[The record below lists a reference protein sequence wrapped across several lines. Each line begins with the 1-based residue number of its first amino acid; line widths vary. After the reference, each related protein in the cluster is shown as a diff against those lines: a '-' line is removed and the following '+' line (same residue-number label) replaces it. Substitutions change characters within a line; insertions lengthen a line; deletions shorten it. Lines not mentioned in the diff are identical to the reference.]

1 MKKFFIFVLS
11 LLISVNLFAD
21 DFFPSLKNKTDAG
34 NNFSISYS
42 SAGKSPYLKVL
53 YKGLSDNTE
62 ILAAK
67 TGNGKMEL
75 IVRYRQLHETME
87 HPTNFVDYYLISIEK
102 NGSASSKKIE
112 GSPVFKDF
120 YFFPATVNDNKVNF
134 RDGPN
139 TKAKVA
145 GQFQKDAKIN
155 FVGKVDSFMKIG
167 QDSDFWYC
175 FNFNG
180 TEKWIFGRW
189 ITFPNSFA
197 LNKELFT
204 APQIFKTEEVVK
216 VTSSGKIK
224 NLPFENTTESVNRI
238 SSYKSGN
245 SELQIIF
252 DSDEYDYSAK
262 IIKNNKVISSI
273 EKIQKPV
280 YSPNTKCLYYI
291 KGGYSP
297 TLHAV
302 NIETGEAVSLV
313 DKTEKYPQNEV
324 YLEYECD
331 YVLLLKEN
339 KLCYF
344 RTVYGYDDEAGH
356 PALDIIDLT
365 TLKHTLI
372 DFRCLRDQYGYDY
385 PLTTFCMA
393 DENTVF
399 TGLYNY
405 YEDKTMIIVA
415 YDISSVEPVWIGSLE
430 YKGGY
435 KDYYML
441 YNLGNKVILDNNY
454 FGTFDNSFILALEN
468 NKFTAV
474 PFKGGQVSNTFSYDN
489 VEYLATVYAEKEYA
503 SSYTITIYELA
514 TGVEVVKKTFKPKN
528 YLWGIRSI
536 GVQNGKLLVEDIISK

>member
-1 MKKFFIFVLS
+1 MKKFLILVLS
-11 LLISVNLFAD
+11 LLICVNVFAD
-21 DFFPSLKNKTDAG
+21 DFFPSFRNKTDAG
-34 NNFSISYS
+34 NNFSVSYS
-42 SAGKSPYLKVL
+42 YVGKAPYLRVL
-53 YKGLSDNTE
+53 YKNISDNTD

-67 TGNGKMEL
+67 AGNGEMEL
-75 IVRYRQLHETME
+75 IVRYRQLHETM
-87 HPTNFVDYYLISIEK
+87 NFPENFADYYLIKIEK
-102 NGSASSKKIE
+102 NGSASSKKIQ
-112 GSPVFKDF
+112 GKPDFKGF
-120 YFFPATVNDNKVNF
+120 YFFPANVNDNKVNF

-145 GQFQKDAKIN
+145 GQYQKDTN
-155 FVGKVDSFMKIG
+155 VDFMGKVDNFMKIG
-167 QDSDFWYC
+167 KDPDFWYC

-189 ITFPNSFA
+189 LTFPNSFQ
-197 LNKELFT
+197 LKKELFT
-204 APQIFKTEEVVK
+204 KPQVFKAEEVVK
-216 VTSSGKIK
+216 VTSAGNFKD
-224 NLPFENTTESVNRI
+224 LPFENTTVSVNHI
-238 SSYKSGN
+238 SSYKSGK
-245 SELQIIF
+245 SELQIYNN
-252 DSDEYDYSAK
+252 ESAR
-262 IIKNNKVISSI
+262 IIKNNQIISTLENI
-273 EKIQKPV
+273 HKPI
-280 YSPNTKCLYYI
+280 YSPNTKCLYYV
-291 KGGYSP
+291 KYGFAP

-313 DKTEKYPQNEV
+313 DKTEKYPQDEV

-344 RTVYGYDDEAGH
+344 KTVYGYDEEVGH

-372 DFRCLRDQYGYDY
+372 DFGCLREQYGYDY

-393 DENTVF
+393 NENTVF

-415 YDISSVEPVWIGSLE
+415 YDISSGEPVWIGSLE

-454 FGTFDNSFILALEN
+454 FGTFDNSFILTLEN

-474 PFKGGQVSNTFSYDN
+474 PFKGGAYANTFSYDN
-489 VEYLATVYAEKEYA
+489 IEYLATVYAEKEYA
-503 SSYTITIYELA
+503 SSYTITIYNLE
-514 TGVEVVKKTFKPKN
+514 TGEEVTNKTFKPKN
-528 YLWGIRSI
+528 TLWGINSV